1 MTTGVHDVTLDQA
14 GVIARGGGLE
24 LGLTESRIKT
34 RNGYTNTL
42 VYRISYEKGET
53 VTEFYPGTVAQLRKR
68 NFRVETSQ
76 ITGEEFLVAKR
87 NLSWKFTYVACPS
100 CRSQLCNSYIDSG
113 ITNRCYR

>member
-1 MTTGVHDVTLDQA
+1 MSL
-14 GVIARGGGLE
+14 VI
-24 LGLTESRIKT
+24 SRLRT
-34 RNGYTNTL
+34 RNGYQDTL
-42 VYRISYEKGET
+42 VYSIRYEKGET

-87 NLSWKFTYVACPS
+87 NLSWKFTYEQCPS

>member
-1 MTTGVHDVTLDQA
+1 MSL
-14 GVIARGGGLE
+14 VI
-24 LGLTESRIKT
+24 SRLRT
-34 RNGYTNTL
+34 RNGYQNTL
-42 VYRISYEKGET
+42 VYSIRYKKGET

-87 NLSWKFTYVACPS
+87 NLSWKFTYQPCPS